1 MGLLC
6 IWLFCLLALA
16 SWYQNNFIHSFT
28 QNQPKF
34 LDRQFTENWF
44 DQLLPLLP
52 VKNSRTRVIQLWKPD
67 CLCNRFASRHAINS
81 MNVSEELNI
90 EHITI
95 IPNAN
100 KVELTALQ
108 ALNPK
113 TKIITL
119 STTNLKD
126 WPSSPSVFVQGPLN
140 KLLYF
145 GPLGFGAFCS
155 DSSTGAIEQQLRNIS
170 KDKIKAFFNVI
181 GKGCFC
187 SWDETPIIQ

>member
-6 IWLFCLLALA
+6 LWLVCLLALA

-28 QNQPKF
+28 QDHPSF
-34 LDRQFTENWF
+34 LNSQFTEDWF
-44 DQLLPLLP
+44 NKLLPLLP
-52 VKNSRTRVIQLWKPD
+52 IKTSQTRVIQFWKPD
-67 CLCNRFASRHAINS
+67 CLCNRFASRHAINA
-81 MNVSEELNI
+81 MDVSDQLNT

-100 KVELTALQ
+100 TEELMALQ

-113 TKIITL
+113 TKIITMQ
-119 STTNLKD
+119 TTKLKE
-126 WPSSPSVFVQGPLN
+126 WPSSPSVFVEGPLSQ
-140 KLLYF
+140 LLYF

-155 DSSTGAIEQQLRNIS
+155 DSSTGAIEQLLRNIS
-170 KDKIKAFFNVI
+170 KDKVKPFFNVI

-187 SWDETPIIQ
+187 SWAEPKI